1 MDEQAAASDEA
12 AVAKCSEA
20 TLHGTY
26 LFAYDGV
33 QIRGNNKGPFAT
45 AGYQVH
51 DGKQKLNGVET
62 DTPLSN
68 RLPHQPLW

>member
-1 MDEQAAASDEA
+1 MDEQAAAGDEA

-20 TLHGTY
+20 RLHGTY

-45 AGYQVH
+45 AGYQLH
-51 DGKQKLNGVET
+51 DGKHKLNGV
-62 DTPLSN
+62 
-68 RLPHQPLW
+68 